1 MEHNTRMELRLS
13 DDVKQMLFDLA
24 ADAGITAAEWL
35 RQVIVDAW
43 TSKQVDNAKPASDD

>member
-1 MEHNTRMELRLS
+1 MEQDTRFELRLS
-13 DDVKQMLFDLA
+13 KESKAMLNDLA

-43 TSKQVDNAKPASDD
+43 TSKQAHNAKPASDD